1 MENNN
6 QDPRLD
12 ETGQAEDQENTYAE
26 KSDLAVGEDIA
37 EVAHEESVEESSE
50 ADTEADTEA
59 EVETEVEAEV
69 ETEAEA
75 VAVQKSPEERRRA
88 FMSSLYDYAEIFAIA
103 IIAVIIVFSFCLRLC
118 RVDGHSMRQTLT
130 DGERIIAYDLF
141 YEPKQG
147 DIVVFHLVNN
157 IFHRPL
163 VKRVIATEGQRIE
176 INFTDKKI
184 YVDGIL
190 YADEHAYFDGGEYII
205 KSDFDTRYMVS
216 EGDKLYYRA
225 IVPEGCVFVLGD
237 NRNNSTDSRSVNV
250 GFVDENSILGK
261 AFMRLEPFAIFD

>member
-12 ETGQAEDQENTYAE
+12 EIGQAEDQENTYAE
-26 KSDLAVGEDIA
+26 ESDLAVGEEIA
-37 EVAHEESVEESSE
+37 EVTHEESVEESVEESSE
-50 ADTEADTEA
+50 AEA
-59 EVETEVEAEV
+59 EA
-69 ETEAEA
+69 EAEA

-88 FMSSLYDYAEIFAIA
+88 IMSSLYDYAEIFAIA

-157 IFHRPL
+157 TFHRPL

-205 KSDFDTRYMVS
+205 KSDFDTKYMVS

-261 AFMRLEPFAIFD
+261 AFIRLDPFTVFN